1 MFDYYKTSEEVRKQL
16 IENCKYKKEYTEEE
30 LKILYKDLFKCY
42 RTKILPFKNKM
53 MKKKEP
59 TKKEQIRICEE
70 VLKRNYEKM
79 TKDEVFMLNDKI
91 KTLYI
96 ILLQEQQGENE
107 RLRNLLNKYI

>member
-1 MFDYYKTSEEVRKQL
+1 
-16 IENCKYKKEYTEEE
+16 
-30 LKILYKDLFKCY
+30 
-42 RTKILPFKNKM
+42 

-70 VLKRNYEKM
+70 VLSEHYEKL
-79 TKDEVFMLNDKI
+79 TKEEVFLLNNKI

-96 ILLQEQQGENE
+96 ILLQEQEGENE